1 MFIPPEDLAIPIFV
15 VITAWMF
22 KAWLTHQEKMKG
34 LSIPKQDRVMID
46 ARLER
51 LEQAVESIA
60 IEIERVSEGTAIRD
74 EADERARSASARCG
88 CGASAAS
95 ADGHA
100 ALILRK

>member
-60 IEIERVSEGTAIRD
+60 IEIERVSEGQRYATKLMS
-74 EADERARSASARCG
+74 ERAQPQL
-88 CGASAAS
+88 GAAAVP
-95 ADGHA
+95 AQPRRMDTPH
-100 ALILRK
+100 